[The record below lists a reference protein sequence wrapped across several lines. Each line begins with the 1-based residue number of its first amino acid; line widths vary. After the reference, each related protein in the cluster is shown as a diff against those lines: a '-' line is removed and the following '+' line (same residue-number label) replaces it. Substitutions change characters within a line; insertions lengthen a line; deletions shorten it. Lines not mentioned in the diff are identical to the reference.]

1 VILGAGTLA
10 QATFSAVSVGLP
22 ALAPAL
28 REHYRLSLGETGVVL
43 GAVGIGMLFTLLP
56 WGLLADRLD
65 ERLVIVVG
73 LAGAGAALVG
83 AGWTDSY
90 PSLVGVLIA
99 AGALGASVNAAS
111 GRAIMGW
118 FRSDQLGLALGI
130 RQTAVPIGGAA
141 AAAGLPWLASSG
153 GTRLAFVVLGC
164 GCVGGALVAGALMR
178 GSPKRTAPELGD
190 VTQPLRDRK
199 MWLLGGGAALFVT
212 AQIATTG
219 FLVLFLHEHR
229 GVSTHAAA
237 GVLAGINVLSIG
249 ARIGAGRWSDRMRAR
264 LRPVGLIGLTLAAAT
279 VAVAALVDAPLALLI
294 PALVVAGVLSM
305 SWNGLAFA
313 AAAEAAGPTR
323 TGAALGFQQ
332 TLLGVVI
339 AGVPPAFAV
348 IAAGSWRLA
357 FALSAIGPLLGV
369 LALRAVP
376 ESKMGT
382 VIAFKG
388 AAPPPV

>member
-1 VILGAGTLA
+1 
-10 QATFSAVSVGLP
+10 
-22 ALAPAL
+22 
-28 REHYRLSLGETGVVL
+28 
-43 GAVGIGMLFTLLP
+43 LLP

-382 VIAFKG
+382 VIAFEG